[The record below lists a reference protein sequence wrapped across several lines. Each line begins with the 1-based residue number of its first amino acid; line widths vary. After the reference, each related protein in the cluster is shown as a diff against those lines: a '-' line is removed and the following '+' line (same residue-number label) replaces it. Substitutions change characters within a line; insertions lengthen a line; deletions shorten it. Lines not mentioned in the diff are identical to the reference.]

1 MKFINTGK
9 ELVRADCIES
19 IEPVETGKRN
29 GVSVYLIRITTIA
42 DNYYYYYNPDKV
54 DFMSAETASALMER
68 LVKEIQED

>member
-9 ELVRADCIES
+9 ELLSADCIES

-29 GVSVYLIRITTIA
+29 GISDYSIRITTIA
-42 DNYYYYYNPDKV
+42 DNYYYYNPDKV
-54 DFMSAETASALMER
+54 DFMNAETAAALMER